1 MIFSFHTH
9 HIGPTANFFFTLLNQ
24 GMDLSQLRLTSV
36 QKLREDLNK
45 PTKDKAP
52 IPIATAA
59 VGDSRKPPHWG
70 EALYYPIAVAE
81 SSSDAK
87 KECARCFDD
96 PSDSHCESV
105 ALSLF
110 INLTQSSILVSKR
123 GVRTNVAT
131 PVVVIYDLEGPWKN
145 EWVEKAGEGAL
156 LIVVHAR
163 TLRVARAYFDTT
175 EFGEEYALPISIP
188 YMLGCWDNVT
198 NMDKRSILQT
208 IASDAVEIEEAIA
221 ETATS
226 DLVYQIGPK
235 SPPEIW
241 VRDYQPLA
249 IKIARDNR
257 ESTGTV
263 LCMGTGTGKTRTSLK
278 LVETIH
284 RDGGGAEMSLVVVAP
299 DAAYLTFRKEIR
311 DHHRGWAMHRVDSA
325 ELQTRDYRAFE
336 DTLNVLFV
344 PHSSIIGSHNSRDG
358 LKRMIENL
366 PHNGSSRL
374 YLIVDEAH
382 HTSDEVKR
390 RSNKKTNDDSNPAVG
405 KRPSHMYETLLS
417 FAPLFDHRIVM
428 SGTPFVNKSLDI
440 RRMLSLASGNKRI
453 DMTEMR
459 CDEEL
464 RTRYIQHLRVSIVWL
479 MNEFDFMPQVK
490 YMRHTVEMRPYVWN
504 TLSTLYARQ
513 AKASVEKEFNFFKQT
528 DPRGAV
534 GENFVLR
541 LMKSLRHSSK
551 TPDDIKQRM
560 NMTQK
565 EIREQSPAALA
576 RELEANAVWDYD
588 FYTDPLWTKDVFRTQ
603 SEQFTFRKA
612 FEFDPSVESIQF
624 YAQDADFTT
633 DDGQVDDQDNQE
645 AACFQWVLEF
655 VDKCFDSKQ
664 FPIVLHASRLDPGVK
679 TLHNLIVKHIKTK
692 YADISPYTVGLIT
705 GDVAKLGNDH
715 LLHDDEET
723 QIDDTNSI
731 GYVCVCGKK
740 HHEFR
745 VEKKAY
751 MTKPELAE
759 GIQEAIKKIKVID
772 TVRVTYASRQ
782 FSVHLT
788 PRDAAHK
795 LDIRIFN
802 ILGNHTG
809 NLPEGV
815 KRTGLKSTLGDIL
828 GGVCLQQVTDNF
840 SSLDR
845 DTSDAHNFVSKY
857 QVPLKTKLE
866 QICEYFK
873 RGEIDILLMSR
884 IAREG
889 TEFIPSNDLT
899 EERYDLKWD
908 DEDGERILTINRAH
922 TIDGKQTFPK
932 NMKYLIR
939 KPRETV
945 DPEKPQIP
953 VWLKDKGVY
962 HLNRLP
968 PVRHFCHI
976 GMLWNSASMRQAE
989 ARVIRR
995 KSHPMNFDSNGYPQ
1009 WPMYGEIQVHTV
1021 LTVGPPD
1028 RNKVFKTFD
1037 ERMERFIYKK
1047 DAEIYETAHLLA
1059 TNMPKDCTSEA

>member
-1 MIFSFHTH
+1 M
-9 HIGPTANFFFTLLNQ
+9 
-24 GMDLSQLRLTSV
+24 SQLRSTSV

-52 IPIATAA
+52 IPVASAA
-59 VGDSRKPPHWG
+59 VGDFRKPPHWA

-81 SSSDAK
+81 SSSDTE
-87 KECARCFDD
+87 KECARCFDN
-96 PSDSHCESV
+96 SSESHCESV

-110 INLTQSSILVSKR
+110 INLTQSNILVSKR

-156 LIVVHAR
+156 LIVIHAR

-188 YMLGCWDNVT
+188 YMLGCWHNVT
-198 NMDKRSILQT
+198 NMDERSILET

-221 ETATS
+221 ETANS

-235 SPPEIW
+235 SLPEVW
-241 VRDYQPLA
+241 VRKYQPLA

-299 DAAYLTFRKEIR
+299 DAAYLTFRKELR
-311 DHHRGWAMHRVDSA
+311 DHHRGWAMHRVSSA

-344 PHSSIIGSHNSRDG
+344 PHSLIIGSHNSRDG
-358 LKRMIENL
+358 LKQMIENL
-366 PHNGSSRL
+366 PHNGSDRL

-390 RSNKKTNDDSNPAVG
+390 RNNKKGNGDSNPAVE

-440 RRMLSLASGNKRI
+440 RGMLSLASGNKRI
-453 DMTEMR
+453 DMTELR

-464 RTRYIQHLRVSIVWL
+464 RTRYIRHLRVSIVWL

-490 YMRHTVEMRPYVWN
+490 YMRHTVEMRPYVWT
-504 TLSTLYARQ
+504 TLSTLYTRQ
-513 AKASVEKEFNFFKQT
+513 AKASVEKEFDFFKHT
-528 DPRGAV
+528 DTRGAV

-576 RELEANAVWDYD
+576 RELEAKAVWDCE

-612 FEFDPSVESIQF
+612 IDFDPSVESIRF
-624 YAQDADFTT
+624 YEQAAVFTT
-633 DDGQVDDQDNQE
+633 DDGQVDDQDDKE
-645 AACFQWVLEF
+645 AACFQWVLGF
-655 VDKCFDSKQ
+655 VDKCFVSKN
-664 FPIVLHASRLDPGVK
+664 FPIVLHASRLDPGAK
-679 TLHNLIVKHIKTK
+679 TLHDLIVKHIEKK
-692 YADISPYTVGLIT
+692 YVDISPYTVGLIT
-705 GDVAKLGNDH
+705 GEVAKLGNDH
-715 LLHDDEET
+715 VLRDDEET
-723 QIDDTNSI
+723 HIDDNNSI
-731 GYVCVCGKK
+731 GYVCVDGKDY
-740 HHEFR
+740 HEFI
-745 VEKKAY
+745 VQKKRY
-751 MTKPELAE
+751 ETKEELAE
-759 GIQEAIKKIKVID
+759 SIKTAIKKSIFKKIKVIKS
-772 TVRVTYASRQ
+772 VSVTYLSRR
-782 FSVHLT
+782 FSVHFTLA
-788 PRDAAHK
+788 PDAAHMI
-795 LDIRIFN
+795 DIRIFN
-802 ILGNHTG
+802 VLVGDHIGS
-809 NLPEGV
+809 LPEGV
-815 KRTGLKSTLGDIL
+815 RPGGLKSTLGDVI
-828 GGVCLQQVTDNF
+828 GGVCLQNVSDDF
-840 SSLDR
+840 SSLER
-845 DTSDAHNFVSKY
+845 DSSDTHKFVSKY

-866 QICEYFK
+866 QTCEYFK
-873 RGEIDILLMSR
+873 RGEIDILIMSR

-889 TEFIPSNDLT
+889 TEFIPSIDLT
-899 EERYDLKWD
+899 KETYDLKWD
-908 DEDGERILTINRAH
+908 HEDGERILTVNRAH
-922 TIDGKQTFPK
+922 TIDGKQTFHK
-932 NMKYLIR
+932 KMEYWNR
-939 KPRETV
+939 KPRET
-945 DPEKPQIP
+945 
-953 VWLKDKGVY
+953 WLKYQGVY

-976 GMLWNSASMRQAE
+976 GMLWNSTSMRQAE

-995 KSHPMNFDSNGYPQ
+995 NSHPMNFDLNGYPQ
-1009 WPMYGEIQVHTV
+1009 WPMYGEIEVHTV
-1021 LTVGPPD
+1021 LTVGPPNRD
-1028 RNKVFKTFD
+1028 EVFKTFD
-1037 ERMERFIYKK
+1037 ECMEEFIYRK
-1047 DAEIYETAHLLA
+1047 DAAIYETAHLLA
-1059 TNMPKDCTSEA
+1059 MNMPKDCTTDP